1 MSQKEKSLTDEVA
14 AALEEIVD
22 DDQKPQKQKG
32 ETVQLLENDELMVGK
47 RKYKLLVN
55 YREGFDPQRLGERYS
70 DVLAKYDYVVGDWGF
85 EQLRLKGFFEVTNRK
100 ATPDQRIDTLEDYL
114 YEFCNFGCA
123 YFVIAR
129 LGEKRG
135 KKTNNRPKKKK
146 KQRSAHTFEKREVD
160 GDRKIKE
167 VKNKPK
173 NKPKKN
179 TKESEKKDHGKGFTI
194 RQRNE

>member
-135 KKTNNRPKKKK
+135 KKNNTRPKKKK
-146 KQRSAHTFEKREVD
+146 KQRSAHTYEKREVD
-160 GDRKIKE
+160 GERKVKE

-173 NKPKKN
+173 KKN
-179 TKESEKKDHGKGFTI
+179 TKESEKKSHGKGFTI
-194 RQRNE
+194 RKRDE